1 VAQQEK
7 NGGGKV
13 MNNWQD
19 ILKVQA
25 LDTPTSLST
34 INEPMLDDDN
44 NCCDELKERLIDWW
58 KEWVD
63 LGDKFTYQDDMD
75 MFEQHTLWIRKKTC
89 DELLDWFESE
99 IRDGDKN
106 IIGYRYLVET
116 FMKYEDCLLG
126 E

>member
-1 VAQQEK
+1 MLDWKE
-7 NGGGKV
+7 
-13 MNNWQD
+13 
-19 ILKVQA
+19 ILKVQV
-25 LDTPTSLST
+25 LDTSTSLST